1 MSHRWEL
8 DALRGLMLVLMTLT
22 HLPTR
27 FSDPF
32 GQPFGFVSAA
42 EGFVMLSAYMAGM
55 VYTLRER
62 RDGGPVMQ
70 EAFFKRALKIWLCQA
85 ALLMFAFTVI
95 ALIGL
100 TQQQDAVNNLLG
112 FYLEQPLTAFWSGML
127 LIYSPPL
134 LDILPMYIL
143 FMLISPVL
151 LLHGLQQ
158 GWLGIML
165 ISVALWL
172 AAQWEIG
179 RVFYDI
185 VATPTR
191 MPVPLGQTGAFDI
204 FAWQFLWVFGLWLG
218 SRHAVG
224 EGGADVHFPRWLL
237 ALALVIGVG
246 CMLWRHVVGQAPFR
260 GDAALNLLFDKWRL
274 GPLRLIDFFALVILT
289 MRFGPWLKAHLPR
302 SRFLETLGAAAL
314 PVFCAHLVLV
324 LLVLA
329 LLGANTDSRPLWVD
343 LGILAATFAVLY
355 TVAWASGELDRQAA
369 TAREKLKARRLR
381 RQAAAG
387 AGR

>member
-1 MSHRWEL
+1 
-8 DALRGLMLVLMTLT
+8 
-22 HLPTR
+22 
-27 FSDPF
+27 
-32 GQPFGFVSAA
+32 
-42 EGFVMLSAYMAGM
+42 
-55 VYTLRER
+55 
-62 RDGGPVMQ
+62 
-70 EAFFKRALKIWLCQA
+70 
-85 ALLMFAFTVI
+85 
-95 ALIGL
+95 
-100 TQQQDAVNNLLG
+100 
-112 FYLEQPLTAFWSGML
+112 ML

-224 EGGADVHFPRWLL
+224 EGGADMHFPRWLV

-246 CMLWRHVVGQAPFR
+246 CMVWRHVVGQAPFR

-274 GPLRLIDFFALVILT
+274 GPLRLIDFFALVVLT

-329 LLGANTDSRPLWVD
+329 LLGANTDEPAVVGRPRHPRRNLCGALRGR
-343 LGILAATFAVLY
+343 LGQRRARPA
-355 TVAWASGELDRQAA
+355 GGNR
-369 TAREKLKARRLR
+369 AREAQGAPLATTGGRRCWPMTVF
-381 RQAAAG
+381 QSA
-387 AGR
+387 